1 MEDKKSS
8 TGNDDEEEFHDALD
22 DVSVYD
28 CVETLSQIIQ
38 SSADVSISAGNH
50 NPLTGDKALR
60 RAGLRC
66 RRSHSHHKSSS
77 ADSVELSKLS
87 SFVSLENCF
96 NSRERKRRLSRKI
109 EEHEDKLENLGSLE
123 ITKTLESPRGVL
135 GEGNDEKNEEHSTL
149 TDAKDNLH
157 DDLSKLER
165 KPSQKFKSYMDF
177 SWFSDKVHQL
187 PNLFVCQNFYDSHM
201 CGWGLLWSA
210 YVCAVLVGLL
220 VSAFVMAGILI
231 RVLVEEPVRMRRSL
245 NFDYREKS
253 PTAFVPM
260 ITYSELSHDIY
271 LWENPEIM
279 KASVSRVIPPNQKL
293 KVTVSLTLPES
304 EYNQHLGIF
313 QVRVDFLA
321 ADGKTIASSRR
332 PCMLQFRSQPV
343 RHLLTLLKIVP
354 IITGYTSETQH
365 LKISF
370 RGFSEGEKPTACL
383 RVVIE
388 QRAEYLPGGGI
399 PEIYA
404 ASLTLDSELPLLR
417 KAFWSW
423 RKTLFVWIGMAI
435 FAIELVFALLC
446 CKPIIIPKVRM
457 REAANADASENN
469 RTEMVSKIVKRTPTK
484 SLKNRKN
491 LPHHHR
497 RRSHKKSPIK
507 NASSA
512 ASVVVASINKSIYTC
527 HRRLIKIF
535 TKLAR
540 IATPNKTPR
549 KKGYQILDKVPVNSP
564 DITVRK
570 SLFNESITLPPLLSP
585 DKKTIFLDLDETL
598 VHSTATI
605 PPERYDFVVR
615 PVING
620 EKVEFFVLKR
630 PFVDEFLN
638 FLSKKFEIVVF
649 TAGIEEYA
657 SLVLDRLDWR
667 RLISHRLYRDSCK
680 EVDGRFVKDLSGIG
694 RELNRVVIVDDNP
707 NSYQFQPDNAIP
719 IKPFT
724 DDLGDEELKGLIQFF
739 EGCEEVEDTRNA
751 VKAYLTDPEAGTVE
765 EI

>member
-1 MEDKKSS
+1 
-8 TGNDDEEEFHDALD
+8 
-22 DVSVYD
+22 
-28 CVETLSQIIQ
+28 
-38 SSADVSISAGNH
+38 
-50 NPLTGDKALR
+50 
-60 RAGLRC
+60 
-66 RRSHSHHKSSS
+66 
-77 ADSVELSKLS
+77 
-87 SFVSLENCF
+87 
-96 NSRERKRRLSRKI
+96 
-109 EEHEDKLENLGSLE
+109 
-123 ITKTLESPRGVL
+123 
-135 GEGNDEKNEEHSTL
+135 
-149 TDAKDNLH
+149 
-157 DDLSKLER
+157 
-165 KPSQKFKSYMDF
+165 
-177 SWFSDKVHQL
+177 
-187 PNLFVCQNFYDSHM
+187 
-201 CGWGLLWSA
+201 
-210 YVCAVLVGLL
+210 
-220 VSAFVMAGILI
+220 
-231 RVLVEEPVRMRRSL
+231 
-245 NFDYREKS
+245 
-253 PTAFVPM
+253 
-260 ITYSELSHDIY
+260 
-271 LWENPEIM
+271 
-279 KASVSRVIPPNQKL
+279 
-293 KVTVSLTLPES
+293 
-304 EYNQHLGIF
+304 
-313 QVRVDFLA
+313 
-321 ADGKTIASSRR
+321 
-332 PCMLQFRSQPV
+332 
-343 RHLLTLLKIVP
+343 
-354 IITGYTSETQH
+354 
-365 LKISF
+365 
-370 RGFSEGEKPTACL
+370 
-383 RVVIE
+383 
-388 QRAEYLPGGGI
+388 
-399 PEIYA
+399 
-404 ASLTLDSELPLLR
+404 
-417 KAFWSW
+417 
-423 RKTLFVWIGMAI
+423 
-435 FAIELVFALLC
+435 
-446 CKPIIIPKVRM
+446 
-457 REAANADASENN
+457 
-469 RTEMVSKIVKRTPTK
+469 MVSKIVKRTPTK

-491 LPHHHR
+491 LPHHHH
-497 RRSHKKSPIK
+497 RRSHKKSPVK

-549 KKGYQILDKVPVNSP
+549 KKGYQILEKVPANSP

-585 DKKTIFLDLDETL
+585 VKKTIFLDLDETL

-680 EVDGRFVKDLSGIG
+680 EVDGRFVKDLSEIG

-739 EGCEEVEDTRNA
+739 EGCEEVEDTRDA